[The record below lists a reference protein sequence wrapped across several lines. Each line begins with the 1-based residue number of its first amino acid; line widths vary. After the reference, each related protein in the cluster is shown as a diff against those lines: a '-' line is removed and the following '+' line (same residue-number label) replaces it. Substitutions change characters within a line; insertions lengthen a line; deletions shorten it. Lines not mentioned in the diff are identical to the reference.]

1 VIVLITD
8 GNPTVE
14 VDFLQAEARL
24 IKSLGT
30 RIVGVGVTSEVAD
43 CADIII
49 VIIILLFLYPRVV
62 KSLASVKSRLAL
74 PF

>member
-1 VIVLITD
+1 MIVLITD

-43 CADIII
+43 CADIMYRYYYCYYFYTP
-49 VIIILLFLYPRVV
+49 V
-62 KSLASVKSRLAL
+62 
-74 PF
+74 